1 MTQVNLEMTISVPQ
15 VGRYVLVFEY
25 ANEEDQIN
33 TAEVTVHSPGPVTEG
48 RVRIYSCR
56 YR

>member
-1 MTQVNLEMTISVPQ
+1 MAINIPQ

-25 ANEEDQIN
+25 ANEEDQLY
-33 TAEVTVHSPGPVTEG
+33 TAEVIIQSPRPVAEG
-48 RVRIYSCR
+48 RVRIYSCK

>member
-1 MTQVNLEMTISVPQ
+1 MTINVPQ

-33 TAEVTVHSPGPVTEG
+33 TAEVTVQSPGPVTEG
-48 RVRIYSCR
+48 RVRIYSCK

>member
-1 MTQVNLEMTISVPQ
+1 MTINVLQ

-25 ANEEDQIN
+25 ANEDDQLY
-33 TAEVTVHSPGPVTEG
+33 TAEVKINSPGPVTEG
-48 RVRIYSCR
+48 RVRIYSCK

>member
-1 MTQVNLEMTISVPQ
+1 MTINVPH

-25 ANEEDQIN
+25 TNEDDQLY
-33 TAEVTVHSPGPVTEG
+33 TAEVTVNSPGPVTEG
-48 RVRIYSCR
+48 RVRIYSCK